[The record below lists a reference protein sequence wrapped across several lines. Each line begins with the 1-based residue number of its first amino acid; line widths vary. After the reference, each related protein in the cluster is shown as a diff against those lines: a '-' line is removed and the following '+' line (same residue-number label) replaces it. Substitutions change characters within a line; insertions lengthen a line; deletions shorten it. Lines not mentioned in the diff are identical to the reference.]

1 MKKTVIAL
9 LCMAFLFSFS
19 GCAQYDFSAA
29 GEYVVTPKE
38 ALSLQA
44 GGAVL
49 VDVQSA
55 QEYAAAHIEGAIN
68 IPMEALTVAEPY
80 ANTVAPEEQ
89 IASAMSAAGVR
100 ETDTLLLYDNNANMQ
115 AARVQWT
122 LNLYGNFNVKVIS
135 GGLKHLE
142 NAGASVSTTPVTLS
156 AAEYKTGEKQKK
168 LLVTIDYIKML
179 IDKPDASTI
188 IIDART
194 AEEYAAGTI
203 PGAVNIDYALNNY
216 PSGEY
221 KSSMDLQSTYLNK
234 GIVPGS
240 DLKLVVFCK
249 SGVRAAQ
256 TYTALKDAG
265 YADVRV
271 YDGSY
276 TEYGDIMGTQ
286 AEPPS
291 TAPVAPTQ
299 GDAS

>member
-9 LCMAFLFSFS
+9 VCMAFLFSLS
-19 GCAQYDFSAA
+19 GCAQYDFIAA
-29 GEYVVTPKE
+29 GEYIVTAKE

-55 QEYAAAHIEGAIN
+55 EDYAAVHIEGAIN

-80 ANTVAPEEQ
+80 ANTVAPEEK
-89 IASAMSAAGVR
+89 IASVMSDAGIR

-122 LNLYGNFNVKVIS
+122 LNLYGNFNVKVVS
-135 GGLKHLE
+135 GGLKHME
-142 NAGASVSTTPVTLS
+142 EAGAAVVTTPTTLP
-156 AAEYKTGEKQKK
+156 ATEYKTGEKQKK
-168 LLVTIDYIKML
+168 LLVTLDYIKML
-179 IDKPDASTI
+179 IDKPDANTI
-188 IIDART
+188 IVDART

-203 PGAVNIDYALNNY
+203 PGSVNIDYALNNY

-221 KSSMDLQSTYLNK
+221 KSAMDLQSTYLSK
-234 GIVPGS
+234 GIVPGA

-276 TEYGDIMGTQ
+276 TEYSDVMGTQ